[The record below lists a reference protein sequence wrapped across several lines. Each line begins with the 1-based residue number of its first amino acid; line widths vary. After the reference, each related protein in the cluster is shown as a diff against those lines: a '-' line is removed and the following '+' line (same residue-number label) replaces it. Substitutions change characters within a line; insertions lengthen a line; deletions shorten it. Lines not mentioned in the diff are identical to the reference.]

1 MSNLGGDW
9 AIWFCQNEL
18 IFPKFF
24 GQTQKILETT
34 TYIVVLC
41 IHTSQHLAVIST
53 PTFSIFPI
61 QPLQI
66 HVRQRYTKRKDAN
79 SAARAANVS
88 NDVTLLAAM
97 YFSKDS
103 FHEMGRGLM
112 IKKKHLSHENNPYD
126 FPWNTG
132 RSIGIFIMAYSNP

>member
-1 MSNLGGDW
+1 MPSNPPY
-9 AIWFCQNEL
+9 F
-18 IFPKFF
+18 
-24 GQTQKILETT
+24 
-34 TYIVVLC
+34 
-41 IHTSQHLAVIST
+41 
-53 PTFSIFPI
+53 
-61 QPLQI
+61 

-79 SAARAANVS
+79 SAARAANVL

-112 IKKKHLSHENNPYD
+112 IKKKHLCHENNPYD

-132 RSIGIFIMAYSNP
+132 CWIGIFIMAYSNP